1 MAAGVEIQG
10 LEYSGYMT
18 MSDEQ
23 SDEQLM
29 IEFASGDSRA
39 FETLYE
45 RHKGPLYRYILRQ
58 VNQHLATAEE
68 IFQEI
73 WSSVIDSRERYTPS
87 ARFTTFLYTLAHNRT
102 MDHFRRNAVRLVDPV
117 DCDTDSLEGN
127 AVDPARKI
135 SGEDCVELMQSLVQ
149 TLPND
154 QRQVFV
160 LRQEGQ
166 HLMEEIAEIM
176 ASTLEATK
184 SRFRYA
190 VNKLRTQLIE
200 EDCL

>member
-1 MAAGVEIQG
+1 VLG
-10 LEYSGYMT
+10 YSGYMAI
-18 MSDEQ
+18 

-29 IEFASGDSRA
+29 LNFANGDSGA
-39 FETLYE
+39 FETLYG

-58 VNQHLATAEE
+58 VNLQQAAAEE
-68 IFQEI
+68 IFQEV
-73 WSSVIDSRERYTPS
+73 WSSVIDSRKRYTPS
-87 ARFTTFLYTLAHNRT
+87 ARFATFLYSLAHNRT

-117 DCDTDSLEGN
+117 DCDIDSLEGS
-127 AVDPARKI
+127 AVDPARQV
-135 SGEDCVELMQSLVQ
+135 SAEDCVELLQALVQ

-160 LRQEGQ
+160 LRHEGV

-184 SRFRYA
+184 SRLRYA
-190 VNKLRTQLIE
+190 VKKLRNQLVQ